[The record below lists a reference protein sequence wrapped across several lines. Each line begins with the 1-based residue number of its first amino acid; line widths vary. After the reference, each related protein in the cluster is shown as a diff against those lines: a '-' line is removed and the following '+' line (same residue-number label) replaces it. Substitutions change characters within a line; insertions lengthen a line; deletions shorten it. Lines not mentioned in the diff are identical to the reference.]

1 MAPCAPPPPPRA
13 AAGDF
18 AGFMGHVRTLSP
30 AALDR
35 ELRGMMVLGGDDP
48 EDAQQQREVADVGL
62 LLEALLLELDAARNF
77 ELVQA
82 LTSRVLTVG
91 FGGGGWGGA

>member
-1 MAPCAPPPPPRA
+1 
-13 AAGDF
+13 
-18 AGFMGHVRTLSP
+18 MGHVRTLSP

-35 ELRGMMVLGGDDP
+35 ELRGMMVLGPVDDL
-48 EDAQQQREVADVGL
+48 EDEQQQREVADVGL
-62 LLEALLLELDAARNF
+62 LLEALLSELDAARNF

-91 FGGGGWGGA
+91 IRKRLISLSDGGAA